1 MKNKGIIIFLIVL
14 GLGIVA
20 IIAAE
25 FISNRPDKRSANPF
39 EYSVDEYKNVPEELI
54 TYKETRNFNIGFEQP
69 SGIAVDSSRIY
80 LTGDNSLK
88 IIDFSG
94 QLLSNVNLSDTPET
108 VEVSNGTIYLA
119 VGNSVVVYDNEGV
132 LLKEWEHPG
141 ENSILTSI
149 TAIDS
154 IVFVADAG
162 NRRILKYTIEGELIA
177 QFDGK
182 KNEEEDLHGFIIPS
196 PYFDVDIDS
205 YGELWAVNPGLH
217 ALENYTYDGD
227 MRAYWENTGVK
238 LEGFSGCC
246 NPAHFTFLDDGR
258 FVTSEKGLVR
268 IKIYKPSGEFEAVVA
283 APKKFKDEGEAP
295 DLAVDPSGNVYALDF
310 DRKTVRVFEPKT
322 NPDGV

>member
-1 MKNKGIIIFLIVL
+1 MKNKGIIIFLVVL

-20 IIAAE
+20 IIASE
-25 FISNRPDKRSANPF
+25 FISNRPDKRPGNPF
-39 EYSVDEYKNVPEELI
+39 EYSVEEFKNVPEELI
-54 TYKETRNFNIGFEQP
+54 TYKETRNFNIGYIQP
-69 SGIAVDSSRIY
+69 AGIAVDSSRIY
-80 LTGDNSLK
+80 LTGDNNLK

-94 QLLSNVNLSDTPET
+94 QMLLQIDLPDSPGT
-108 VEVSNGTIYLA
+108 VEAYNEKIYLA
-119 VGNSVVVYDNEGV
+119 IGNSIFVYDAMGK
-132 LLKEWEHPG
+132 LLKEWDHPG

-162 NRRILKYTIEGELIA
+162 NRRILKYTTEGGLIA

-182 KNEEEDLHGFIIPS
+182 KNKDEDLHGFIIPS
-196 PYFDVDIDS
+196 PCFDIDINS

-246 NPAHFTFLDDGR
+246 NPAHFAFLDDGR

-283 APKKFKDEGEAP
+283 APKKFKDEGEGP
-295 DLAVDPSGNVYALDF
+295 DIAVDPYGNVYALDF

-322 NPDGV
+322 KPEGV

>member
-14 GLGIVA
+14 GLVIVA

-39 EYSVDEYKNVPEELI
+39 EYSVEEFKNVPEELI
-54 TYKETRNFNIGFEQP
+54 TYKETRNFNIGFEEP
-69 SGIAVDSSRIY
+69 SGIAVDSSGIY
-80 LTGDNSLK
+80 LAGDNTLK

-94 QLLSNVNLSDTPET
+94 QLLSNINLPDTPKT
-108 VEVSNGTIYLA
+108 VDVHNGRIYLS
-119 VGNSVVVYDNEGV
+119 VGNAVFVYDTSGKLV
-132 LLKEWEHPG
+132 KEWEHPG
-141 ENSILTSI
+141 ENSIITSI
-149 TAIDS
+149 TATDS
-154 IVFVADAG
+154 VVFVADAG
-162 NRRILKYTIEGELIA
+162 NRRILKYTNEGELIA

-196 PYFDVDIDS
+196 PYFDVDINS

-217 ALENYTYDGD
+217 ALENDTYDGY

-268 IKIYKPSGEFEAVVA
+268 IKIYKPSGEFESVVA
-283 APKKFKDEGEAP
+283 APKKFKDQGEAP
-295 DLAVDPSGNVYALDF
+295 DIAVDHSGNVYALDF
-310 DRKTVRVFEPKT
+310 DKKMVRVFEPI
-322 NPDGV
+322 

>member
-25 FISNRPDKRSANPF
+25 FISNRPDKRPANPF
-39 EYSVDEYKNVPEELI
+39 EYSVEEFKDVPADLI
-54 TYKETRNFNIGFEQP
+54 TYKETRNFNIGYIQP
-69 SGIAVDSSRIY
+69 AGIAVDSSRIY

-94 QLLSNVNLSDTPET
+94 KLLLEIDLPDSPGT
-108 VEVSNGTIYLA
+108 VDVYNEKIYLTIGNA
-119 VGNSVVVYDNEGV
+119 VFVYDELGN
-132 LLKEWEHPG
+132 LIKEWDHPG

-154 IVFVADAG
+154 VVFVADAG
-162 NRRILKYTIEGELIA
+162 NRRILKYNNDGEIIA

-182 KNEEEDLHGFIIPS
+182 KNKDEDLHGFIIPS

-227 MRAYWENTGVK
+227 LRAYWENTGVK

-295 DLAVDPSGNVYALDF
+295 DIAVDPSGNVYALDY
-310 DRKTVRVFEPKT
+310 DKKLVRVFEPKT
-322 NPDGV
+322 NSEGV